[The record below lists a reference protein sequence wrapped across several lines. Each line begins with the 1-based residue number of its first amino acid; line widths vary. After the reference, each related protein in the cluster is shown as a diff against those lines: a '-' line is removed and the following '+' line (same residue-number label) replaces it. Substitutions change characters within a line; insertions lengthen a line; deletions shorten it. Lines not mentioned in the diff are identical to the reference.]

1 MKIAP
6 LMEEM
11 SRHPEIQAVL
21 VHTGQHYD
29 ETMSKLFSQELAIPK
44 PDRNLEVG
52 SASHAVQTALILQRF
67 EKVLLE
73 GKPDLVL
80 VVGDVNS
87 TIACALTSVKLGM
100 PVVHVEAGFAASI
113 ALCLKRLTVSSHM
126 LLQSTCLP
134 PKKVPMS
141 ISYGK
146 AFPLRKFTSLATDDW
161 HASQTPR
168 QGSVFH
174 YSHAAESTRAV
185 LWADNLASPQPC
197 RLSTEA
203 GIAHQCSP

>member
-44 PDRNLEVG
+44 PDINLDVG

-80 VVGDVNS
+80 VVGNLNS

-100 PVVHVEAGFAASI
+100 PVMH
-113 ALCLKRLTVSSHM
+113 
-126 LLQSTCLP
+126 
-134 PKKVPMS
+134 
-141 ISYGK
+141 
-146 AFPLRKFTSLATDDW
+146 
-161 HASQTPR
+161 
-168 QGSVFH
+168 
-174 YSHAAESTRAV
+174 
-185 LWADNLASPQPC
+185 
-197 RLSTEA
+197 
-203 GIAHQCSP
+203 

>member
-1 MKIAP
+1 MLRGVLNRECHRSCVGKIVNVVGARPNLTKIAS

-21 VHTGQHYD
+21 VHTGQHYTGQHYD

-44 PDRNLEVG
+44 SDINLEIG

-80 VVGDVNS
+80 VVSDVNS
-87 TIACALTSVKLGM
+87 TIACALTSVKLGV

-113 ALCLKRLTVSSHM
+113 ALCLKRLNVSSHL
-126 LLQSTCLP
+126 LLQNTCLP
-134 PKKVPMS
+134 PKKC
-141 ISYGK
+141 
-146 AFPLRKFTSLATDDW
+146 
-161 HASQTPR
+161 Q
-168 QGSVFH
+168 
-174 YSHAAESTRAV
+174 
-185 LWADNLASPQPC
+185 
-197 RLSTEA
+197 
-203 GIAHQCSP
+203 

>member
-1 MKIAP
+1 MKIAS

-29 ETMSKLFSQELAIPK
+29 ETMSQLFSQELAIPK
-44 PDRNLEVG
+44 PDINLEVG

-87 TIACALTSVKLGM
+87 TIAYALTSVKLGM
-100 PVVHVEAGFAASI
+100 PVVHVEASLRGFDRSMPEEINRLLTHAI
-113 ALCLKRLTVSSHM
+113 ACRVPVYHR
-126 LLQSTCLP
+126 
-134 PKKVPMS
+134 KKC
-141 ISYGK
+141 
-146 AFPLRKFTSLATDDW
+146 
-161 HASQTPR
+161 Q
-168 QGSVFH
+168 
-174 YSHAAESTRAV
+174 
-185 LWADNLASPQPC
+185 
-197 RLSTEA
+197 
-203 GIAHQCSP
+203 